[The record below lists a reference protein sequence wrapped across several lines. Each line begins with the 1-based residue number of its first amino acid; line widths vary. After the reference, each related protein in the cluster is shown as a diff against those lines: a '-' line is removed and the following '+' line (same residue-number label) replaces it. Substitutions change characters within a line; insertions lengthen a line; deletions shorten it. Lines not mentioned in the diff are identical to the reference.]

1 MNLMISQV
9 QPTEIRRFNDDGIRE
24 FRGRV
29 VDAKLNET
37 SINVGD
43 LLTSDQFTEKVVDR
57 PVLGEP
63 KSFERYEFC
72 EHMHRVFGECRSEIE
87 GRKIQVLNDAGLWSW
102 LAAHW
107 APRLTSTKNKKPFV
121 GEPARW
127 VFESQSSWRDYRH
140 LLASPYRIYSQNVG
154 LRDGLNLVLSGP
166 VWLYNEFFEQVA
178 SRKYLHT
185 NPEALRAFE
194 ILYWDPRRRK
204 EKDGARGVVNRFGVV
219 FNQLELT
226 WDLGGMRAEEIV
238 ELFPREFETWKS

>member
-9 QPTEIRRFNDDGIRE
+9 QPTEIRRFNDDGIGE

-29 VDAKLNET
+29 VDARLNKT

-43 LLTSDQFTEKVVDR
+43 LLTSDQFTEIVVAR